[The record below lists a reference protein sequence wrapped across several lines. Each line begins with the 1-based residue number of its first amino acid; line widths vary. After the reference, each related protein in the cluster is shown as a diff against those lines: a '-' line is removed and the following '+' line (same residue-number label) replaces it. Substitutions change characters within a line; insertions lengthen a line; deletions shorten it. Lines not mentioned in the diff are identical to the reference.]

1 MQRHIL
7 TGHTNVATP
16 DFSIA
21 NQPSGDQPGCVARNG
36 KADALRRTN
45 HCRVHADYF
54 TRGVNERTAG
64 IARIQCRVSLNDV
77 VDQATRLRIHRA
89 TERADHARGD
99 ARLETEGVS
108 YRNRQLADPQ
118 VFGIGQA
125 HMN

>member
-1 MQRHIL
+1 MSHPATNLAVLLAIAKQMPCAGRIIAVFTPITSPAEL
-7 TGHTNVATP
+7 T
-16 DFSIA
+16 
-21 NQPSGDQPGCVARNG
+21 SGPPELPGFNAASV
-36 KADALRRTN
+36 
-45 HCRVHADYF
+45 
-54 TRGVNERTAG
+54 
-64 IARIQCRVSLNDV
+64 NDV